1 MVTLDQLVL
10 PETAKLLMGNGFD
23 SKEYLGNFWYDE
35 AGGLYNNNAAQ
46 ENFNEKL
53 IPAPSQ
59 SIAARWL
66 REKKGLFIRIDY
78 YFITKTYQYEIQ
90 VVEDN
95 YSYRTE
101 APFDFDTYEQAME
114 AAIVSATKGNFIK

>member
-1 MVTLDQLVL
+1 MVTFDQLVL
-10 PETAKLLMGNGFD
+10 PETAKLLMDNGFD

-59 SIAARWL
+59 SLAARWL
-66 REKKGLFIRIDY
+66 REKKGMYIRIDY
-78 YFITKTYQYEIQ
+78 HFISKLYQYEIQ
-90 VVEDN
+90 FVDDN
-95 YSYRTE
+95 NGYRAE
-101 APFDFDTYEQAME
+101 PSFDFDTYEQAME
-114 AAIVSATKGNFIK
+114 AAIVSAVKGNFIR